1 MVENDERTSIPALIR
16 GLLDDARDLIREEL
30 QLARAEI
37 REEISQAQSAVIAF
51 AASAAIGLIGATLLC
66 VAIGNAI
73 AYFLRWPAW
82 AGYGIVAILVLA
94 LSWGVVLYGRARLK
108 AIRAMPETTD
118 TIKENLAWMQ
128 NKSVQR

>member
-1 MVENDERTSIPALIR
+1 MLEYDERTSIPSLVR
-16 GLLDDARDLIREEL
+16 GLLEDGRDLIREEL

-51 AASAAIGLIGATLLC
+51 AVAAAVGLIGAVLIS
-66 VAIGNAI
+66 VAIGGAI
-73 AYFLRWPAW
+73 AYFLHWPNW
-82 AGYGIVAILVLA
+82 AGYGIVAILLLA
-94 LSWGVVLYGRARLK
+94 AGWGSFLYARARLK

-118 TIKENLAWMQ
+118 TIKENVAWIQ